1 MAVLVI
7 DILAGRI
14 LRSKEVNK
22 EQRKTRSEARQRSFM
37 KVKHAGQC
45 PPNFVID
52 NKKTIASCIN
62 FIFVDGGQ
70 I

>member
-1 MAVLVI
+1 M
-7 DILAGRI
+7 
-14 LRSKEVNK
+14 

-37 KVKHAGQC
+37 EVKHAVQC